1 MSKRITITDNEI
13 TALKSLLN
21 GVLNNY
27 YANAPEDMDFD
38 SFEETINFELEKMS
52 LTSLLKKIS

>member
-38 SFEETINFELEKMS
+38 DFEEAIRFEMEKTS

>member
-27 YANAPEDMDFD
+27 YANDPEDMDFD
-38 SFEETINFELEKMS
+38 DFEEAIRFEMEKTS
-52 LTSLLKKIS
+52 LTSLLKKL